1 MQNHQNATIMNK
13 GYHSKLQDENL
24 REALRQEEAALPQMP
39 ADLNGRLMKRLHH
52 EKRQRH
58 YRVWPWVAAACVAT
72 VMVVWLLPPKE
83 KGSEAM
89 TGSGELTAQ
98 TCSIVAGQGANNDLQ
113 ETKEIASP
121 TTSQDYWI
129 ANPDT
134 RDRRIANSTERMERI
149 TNSTE
154 RTERITNPYTRD
166 RRIAN
171 STERMERIAN
181 STERTERIANPDTR
195 DRRIANSTERGME
208 RITNLTE
215 QKRTERITNPD
226 TRDRRIANSTER
238 GMERATEQV
247 LLAQEETAEQPEEVS
262 ASDEIAPAHLP
273 RSQAKPQQVVLTE
286 RDIPISRPENY
297 RYTPEEL
304 ALMRR
309 QANEA
314 YVKWMELEME
324 IAKHQL
330 EQIAKQ

>member
-1 MQNHQNATIMNK
+1 MNK
-13 GYHSKLQDENL
+13 GNHSLQQDENL
-24 REALRQEEAALPQMP
+24 REALRQDEAALPQMP
-39 ADLNGRLMKRLHH
+39 DDLNDRLMKRLHH
-52 EKRQRH
+52 ERRQRH

-98 TCSIVAGQGANNDLQ
+98 TSSIAAGQDAKNGMQ

-121 TTSQDYWI
+121 TTSQDY
-129 ANPDT
+129 
-134 RDRRIANSTERMERI
+134 RIANSTERV
-149 TNSTE
+149 T
-154 RTERITNPYTRD
+154 
-166 RRIAN
+166 
-171 STERMERIAN
+171 
-181 STERTERIANPDTR
+181 
-195 DRRIANSTERGME
+195 
-208 RITNLTE
+208 
-215 QKRTERITNPD
+215 
-226 TRDRRIANSTER
+226 
-238 GMERATEQV
+238 ERATEQV

-273 RSQAKPQQVVLTE
+273 RAQVKPQQVVLTE

>member
-1 MQNHQNATIMNK
+1 MNK
-13 GYHSKLQDENL
+13 GNHSKLQDENL
-24 REALRQEEAALPQMP
+24 REALRQDEAALPQMP

-58 YRVWPWVAAACVAT
+58 YRVWPWVAAACVAA

-98 TCSIVAGQGANNDLQ
+98 TCSIAAGQDAKNGLQ
-113 ETKEIASP
+113 ETKDIAS
-121 TTSQDYWI
+121 TIMAQEQRIT
-129 ANPDT
+129 NPDT
-134 RDRRIANSTERMERI
+134 CDRRIANSTERMERI

-154 RTERITNPYTRD
+154 RTERIV
-166 RRIAN
+166 
-171 STERMERIAN
+171 
-181 STERTERIANPDTR
+181 NPDTR
-195 DRRIANSTERGME
+195 DRRIANSTEQ
-208 RITNLTE
+208 TE
-215 QKRTERITNPD
+215 
-226 TRDRRIANSTER
+226 RIANST
-238 GMERATEQV
+238 ERATEQV

-262 ASDEIAPAHLP
+262 ANGEIAPAHLP
-273 RSQAKPQQVVLTE
+273 RAQVKPQQVVLTE

-314 YVKWMELEME
+314 YVKWMELELE
-324 IAKHQL
+324 IMKYQY
-330 EQIAKQ
+330 EQVAKQ